1 MILASNIYLTIAY
14 FAPDSDFSSM
24 ALFDKKKN
32 VENDGAEMGFFDHI
46 DVLRGHLFRSAVA
59 IVLVTIVLLF
69 YSKWVFDSLIFG
81 PVKGDFITYR
91 ALCHFSNY
99 IRPILCNVSPL
110 LCPDKGLCVDS
121 LNMKL
126 LNTELFGQF
135 VTQIQ
140 ISITLGFVAAFPY
153 VLWEVWRFIKPAL
166 SESEARKSS
175 RIILFSSTFFFTG
188 VAFAYFLIIPF
199 SLNFASSYYISGQ
212 VNNFFTLDNYIG
224 FVTMMM
230 LGCGIVFELPMIIYF
245 LAKVGIVTAL
255 MMRTYRRHAIVVIL
269 IIAAVITPSP
279 DMFTMTIVAI
289 PIYFLYELS
298 ILVAARVNPGV
309 KEVA

>member
-1 MILASNIYLTIAY
+1 
-14 FAPDSDFSSM
+14 M

-32 VENDGAEMGFFDHI
+32 ADSQGAEMGFFDHI

-59 IVLVTIVLLF
+59 IVLVTIVLLI
-69 YSKWVFDSLIFG
+69 YSKWVFDTLIFG

-121 LNMKL
+121 LSMKF

-135 VTQIQ
+135 ITQIQ
-140 ISITLGFVAAFPY
+140 VSITLGFVVAFPY
-153 VLWEVWRFIKPAL
+153 VLWEVWRFVKPAL
-166 SESEARKSS
+166 SEGEAKKSS
-175 RIILFSSTFFFTG
+175 RVIIFSSMFFFTG
-188 VAFAYFLIIPF
+188 IAFAYFLIIPF
-199 SLNFASSYYISGQ
+199 SLNFASSYFISGQ

-230 LGCGIVFELPMIIYF
+230 LGCGIIFELPMIIFF
-245 LAKVGIVTAL
+245 LAKLGIVTAL
-255 MMRTYRRHAIVVIL
+255 MMRTYRRHAFVVIL

-289 PIYFLYELS
+289 PIYLLYELS
-298 ILVAARVNPGV
+298 IVVAGRVNPGA
-309 KEVA
+309 KEVESV